1 MQLHND
7 SVTESVKTLEAALAI
22 RRAALHTAPDELHPD
37 VADSQYQLGQIL
49 QNTGRDREAMDSYR
63 EAAHIFRRT
72 IGPDHEDVAVVCCAM
87 GQIHQ
92 SRGETDEALTVYAE
106 VLRIA
111 KLTFGPDDG
120 FVAEV
125 LRILGNV
132 YLERGDTDAAMEC
145 FSESSRILGQ
155 GEGNGGDGQQQPLVV
170 PSLAGFQFHPHAA
183 AA

>member
-1 MQLHND
+1 M
-7 SVTESVKTLEAALAI
+7 
-22 RRAALHTAPDELHPD
+22 TAPDELHPD
-37 VADSQYQLGQIL
+37 VADSLYQLGQIL

-87 GQIHQ
+87 GQVHQ
-92 SRGETDEALTVYAE
+92 SRGETDEALAVYAE

-111 KLTFGPDDG
+111 RLTFGPADG

-125 LRILGNV
+125 LGILGNV
-132 YLERGDTDAAMEC
+132 HLERGDNDAAMEC
-145 FSESSRILGQ
+145 FSESSRILCP
-155 GEGNGGDGQQQPLVV
+155 GEEEGGGAGRSGSPGQQRQHPLVV